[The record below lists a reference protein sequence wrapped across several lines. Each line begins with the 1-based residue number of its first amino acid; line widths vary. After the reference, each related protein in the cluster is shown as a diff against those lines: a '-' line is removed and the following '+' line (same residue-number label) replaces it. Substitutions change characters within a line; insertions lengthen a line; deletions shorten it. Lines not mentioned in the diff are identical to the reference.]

1 MAIQIE
7 TWASQADYERWLTTF
22 PRSMKLSPEAL
33 FSMFETGSFDDDDTV
48 WAWAQ
53 FWHSEHEQSFAQA
66 EWTGCLSHNVDAQS
80 IIDAWDRAE
89 SPTAYQTCVHDASNG
104 YQLAA

>member
-1 MAIQIE
+1 MPIQIQS
-7 TWASQADYERWLTTF
+7 WASQADYERWLTAF

-33 FSMFETGSFDDDDTV
+33 FSMFEMGSFDGDDAV

-53 FWHSEHEQSFAQA
+53 FWQSEQEQSIVLS
-66 EWTGCLSHNVDAQS
+66 EWTGCLNHAIDAQS
-80 IIDAWDRAE
+80 ILDAWGRAE
-89 SPTAYQTCVHDASNG
+89 SPAAYPPCGHDTPDG